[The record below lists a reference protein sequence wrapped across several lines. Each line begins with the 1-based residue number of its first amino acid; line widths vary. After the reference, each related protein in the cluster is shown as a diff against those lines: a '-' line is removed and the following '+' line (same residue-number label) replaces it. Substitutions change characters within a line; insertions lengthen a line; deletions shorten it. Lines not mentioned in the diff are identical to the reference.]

1 MSPSELRIFESFG
14 LHVQHESE
22 RCGLSSLGEMVAAT
36 EAISIRAGM
45 FQSMALAS
53 EHYVRL
59 LRKSAVVDAR
69 TLGPLQVLFV
79 KARDCV
85 GVCYAA
91 HVERRNEVVD
101 ISGTPAGEGSAEAY
115 EALLAV
121 LASLHN
127 SLNALAWIIGE
138 QMAEIDNALPG
149 SFNSADDLFSAMG
162 V

>member
-1 MSPSELRIFESFG
+1 MSPSELRIFEAFG
-14 LHVQHESE
+14 LHVQRESE
-22 RCGLSSLGEMVAAT
+22 RCDLSSRAEVAAAA
-36 EAISIRAGM
+36 EAISLHAGM

-59 LRKSAVVDAR
+59 LRKSAVDSR
-69 TLGPLQVLFV
+69 RLGPLQALFV

-91 HVERRNEVVD
+91 NVERRNDIFD
-101 ISGTPAGEGSAEAY
+101 ISGTPAGEGIAEAH

-138 QMAEIDNALPG
+138 QMAEIDTALPG